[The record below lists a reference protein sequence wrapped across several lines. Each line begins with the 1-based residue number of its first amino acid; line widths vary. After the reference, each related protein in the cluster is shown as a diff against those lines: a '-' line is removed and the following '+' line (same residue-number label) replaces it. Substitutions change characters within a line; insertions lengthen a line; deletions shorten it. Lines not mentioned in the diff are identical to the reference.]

1 MKHLIDGIIQ
11 EKTHLY
17 YIRVHYEDTDIGGIV
32 YHAKYINY
40 IERARTSLIRL
51 INCPP
56 EKFLKNGLSIVVK
69 SINCDWNSSCTL
81 GDCICVETNILK
93 TRKVSMILRQTIF
106 NFERSKILAKAK
118 VKICF
123 LDTNMKVA
131 LVPNEFIKKLKINF
145 S

>member
-1 MKHLIDGIIQ
+1 MKHLIDGIIKA
-11 EKTHLY
+11 KTHFY

-51 INCPP
+51 IQFPP

-69 SINCDWNSSCTL
+69 SINFDWHSSCTL

-93 TRKVSMILRQTIF
+93 IGKVSIILIQTIF
-106 NFERSKILAKAK
+106 NFEGSKILAKAE

-123 LDTNMKVA
+123 LDTNMEVA
-131 LVPNEFIKKLKINF
+131 RMPNEFINKLKINF
-145 S
+145 A

>member
-1 MKHLIDGIIQ
+1 MKYLIDGIIKA
-11 EKTHLY
+11 KTHLY

-32 YHAKYINY
+32 YHAKYINF

-51 INCPP
+51 IKFPA

-69 SINCDWNSSCTL
+69 SINFDWNSSSTL

-93 TRKVSMILRQTIF
+93 IRKVSIILRQTIY
-106 NFERSKILAKAK
+106 NFERSKILATAE

-123 LDTNMKVA
+123 LDTDMKIA
-131 LVPNEFIKKLKINF
+131 LIPNEFIKKLKINF
-145 S
+145 A

>member
-1 MKHLIDGIIQ
+1 MKYLIDGII
-11 EKTHLY
+11 KSKSHFY

-32 YHAKYINY
+32 YHAKYINF

-51 INCPP
+51 IKFPP

-69 SINCDWNSSCTL
+69 SINFDWYSSSTL

-93 TRKVSMILRQTIF
+93 IRKVSIILRQTIY
-106 NFERSKILAKAK
+106 NFERSKILATAE

-123 LDTNMKVA
+123 LDTDMKIA
-131 LVPNEFIKKLKINF
+131 LIPNEFIKKLKINF
-145 S
+145 A

>member
-1 MKHLIDGIIQ
+1 MIDGIIKA
-11 EKTHLY
+11 KTHLY

-32 YHAKYINY
+32 YHAKYINF

-51 INCPP
+51 IKFPP

-69 SINCDWNSSCTL
+69 SINFDWNSSSTL

-93 TRKVSMILRQTIF
+93 IRKVSIILRQTIY
-106 NFERSKILAKAK
+106 NFERSKILATAE

-123 LDTNMKVA
+123 LDADMKIA
-131 LVPNEFIKKLKINF
+131 LIPNEFIKKLKINF
-145 S
+145 A

>member
-1 MKHLIDGIIQ
+1 MKHLIDGLIK
-11 EKTHLY
+11 EKTHFY

-51 INCPP
+51 IKFPP
-56 EKFLKNGLSIVVK
+56 EKFLENGLSIVVK
-69 SINCDWNSSCTL
+69 KINFDWYSPCSL

-93 TRKVSMILRQTIF
+93 TRKVSIILRQNIF
-106 NFERSKILAKAK
+106 NFERSEILTKAE

-131 LVPNEFIKKLKINF
+131 LIPNEFIKKLKINF
-145 S
+145 A

>member
-56 EKFLKNGLSIVVK
+56 EKFLKNGLIIVVK
-69 SINCDWNSSCTL
+69 SINFDWNSLCTL

-93 TRKVSMILRQTIF
+93 LRKVSIILRQTIF
-106 NFERSKILAKAK
+106 NFERSKIIATAE
-118 VKICF
+118 VKICI
-123 LDTNMKVA
+123 LDTDMKIV
-131 LVPNEFIKKLKINF
+131 LIPNKLINKLKVNF
-145 S
+145 A